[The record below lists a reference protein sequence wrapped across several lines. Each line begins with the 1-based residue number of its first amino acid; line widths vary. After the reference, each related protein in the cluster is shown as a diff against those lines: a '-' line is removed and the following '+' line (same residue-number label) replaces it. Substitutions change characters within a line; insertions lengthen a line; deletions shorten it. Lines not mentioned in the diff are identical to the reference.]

1 MRSRGGGRRPF
12 PKPSRP
18 TARASARRAAS
29 TVTPSLSALA
39 RCARRR
45 EPGRRA
51 PLSAWSIPAS
61 APMRSRNSSRP
72 AKAPGSMARS
82 SWPTAGG
89 GPSASKKELASKP
102 KCAPVRATA
111 STSTIIASAAPLA
124 PPMGCSAPLR
134 AALASVVGRPC
145 SSTAQSAGMGSPR
158 CPAVRILPR
167 ATWLRAMSTTIGGA
181 SRCGAAKASG
191 LVPNRARL
199 PPQGAIALG
208 VLPNASATRPASA
221 SRSTW
226 RPTTPKWCERTK
238 PAAAMPLACARPGS
252 RPTTRSMA
260 GKTKPLATSIIRA
273 PGRVWRTTGV
283 AWPSTLPTRA
293 CAA

>member
-1 MRSRGGGRRPF
+1 MRSRAGARRPFPSPSRPRRAPRRGGRRP
-12 PKPSRP
+12 PSR
-18 TARASARRAAS
+18 RRC
-29 TVTPSLSALA
+29 SALA

-51 PLSAWSIPAS
+51 PASASIMAAS

-102 KCAPVRATA
+102 KCAPVSATA

-167 ATWLRAMSTTIGGA
+167 ATWLSAISTTIGGA

-226 RPTTPKWCERTK
+226 RPTTPK
-238 PAAAMPLACARPGS
+238 
-252 RPTTRSMA
+252 
-260 GKTKPLATSIIRA
+260 
-273 PGRVWRTTGV
+273 
-283 AWPSTLPTRA
+283 
-293 CAA
+293 